1 MSEGVLQL
9 RALTV
14 AYPGEG
20 HPVAAVRGVDLRV
33 PAGGAVGVIGESG
46 SGKTSLAL
54 ASLML
59 LPDDARVGGSVTVS
73 GCELVGA
80 SARTLRQVR
89 WRQVAC
95 VVQSPG
101 QGLNPV
107 RRVGRQIA
115 EPLRLRL
122 GHTRRS
128 ARRRVDTLAGM
139 VGLDDA
145 LLERYPHQ
153 LSGGE
158 LQRAMLA
165 LALAGDPQ
173 VLVLDEPTS
182 GLDAASKNALL
193 ALLARLRAELGV
205 ALVVAS
211 HDIPAVAH
219 ISDELAV
226 LYAGMVMEHG
236 PADTVLGDPRHPY
249 TRDLLACFPTMTT
262 QKDLRGIRGMAPDPT
277 DLPPGCPY
285 HPRCTQAIGE
295 CATWPPERLAVAGR
309 EVTCLRE
316 GIVTRMAAR
325 GLSKGF
331 RVGRHGRVTALTG
344 IDLTV
349 QEGEVVA
356 VVGESGSGKT
366 TLARALLGLTTPDAG
381 TITWEGRDVAAF
393 DPGEW
398 QAFRRDAAI
407 VYQDPFAAVSPRL
420 RVDEALREPLDVQRV
435 GSPAERD
442 ERVRTLLA
450 QVGLPV
456 TDELLARRAHDL
468 SGGQL
473 QRVAIARALALDP
486 QLLVADEPTSMLDAS
501 EQAKVLALLKDLQ
514 VARGMAMVFISHDLA
529 LARKVADRLIV
540 LHRGRVV
547 ESGPAHRVVAAPR
560 SSEAAALIRA
570 APALEGSLSPTG
582 DGDRAPVSTRP

>member
-1 MSEGVLQL
+1 MGEAALEL
-9 RALTV
+9 HALTV
-14 AYPGEG
+14 TYPGEG
-20 HPVAAVRGVDLRV
+20 LPVRAVRGVDLRV
-33 PAGGAVGVIGESG
+33 GAGEAVGIIGESG

-59 LPDDARVGGSVTVS
+59 LPDDARVGGSVTV
-73 GCELVGA
+73 GGRELVGA
-80 SARTLRQVR
+80 SARTLRQIR

-122 GHTRRS
+122 DHTRKG
-128 ARRRVDTLAGM
+128 ARRRVDALAEM
-139 VGLDDA
+139 VGLDAD

-153 LSGGE
+153 LSGGQ

-165 LALAGDPQ
+165 LALAGEPQ

-182 GLDAASKNALL
+182 GLDAASKDGLL
-193 ALLARLRAELGV
+193 GLLARLRAELGV

-211 HDIPAVAH
+211 HDIPAVARV
-219 ISDELAV
+219 SDELAV

-236 PADTVLGDPRHPY
+236 PADAVLADPRHPY

-277 DLPPGCPY
+277 DPPSGCPY
-285 HPRCTQAIGE
+285 HPRCTQAIDD

-316 GIVTRMAAR
+316 GIVTRLAAR
-325 GLSKGF
+325 GIDKTF
-331 RVGRHGRVTALTG
+331 RVGRRGRVTALA
-344 IDLTV
+344 DVDVTV
-349 QEGEVVA
+349 REGEVVA

-366 TLARALLGLTTPDAG
+366 TLARVLLGLTPPDAG
-381 TITWEGRDVAAF
+381 TITWESRDTATF
-393 DPGEW
+393 DEAGW
-398 QAFRRDAAI
+398 QAFRRAAAI
-407 VYQDPFAAVSPRL
+407 VYQDPYAAVSPRL
-420 RVDEALREPLDVQRV
+420 RVDAAVREPLDVQRL

-442 ERVRTLLA
+442 AHLRALLA
-450 QVGLPV
+450 RVGLPV

-486 QLLVADEPTSMLDAS
+486 RLLVADEPTSMLDAS

-514 VARGMAMVFISHDLA
+514 VAAGMAMVFISHDLA
-529 LARKVADRLIV
+529 LARKVADRLVV

-547 ESGPAHRVVAAPR
+547 EAGPAHRVVAAPH
-560 SSEAAALIRA
+560 SPEAAALIEA
-570 APALEGSLSPTG
+570 APTLERALSHPA
-582 DGDRAPVSTRP
+582 DGDLAPVPTRP